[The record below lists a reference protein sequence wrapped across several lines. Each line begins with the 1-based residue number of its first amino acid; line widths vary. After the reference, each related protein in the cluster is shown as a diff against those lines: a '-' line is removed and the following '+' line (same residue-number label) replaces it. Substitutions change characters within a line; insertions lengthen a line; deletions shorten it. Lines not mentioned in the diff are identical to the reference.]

1 MFPMYETA
9 LAEQSYASPTR
20 STASLRG
27 IEYQAFARITRDLS
41 AFRDGAAGQFAKL
54 AEALNDNL
62 RLWTILGTDVA
73 REGNALPPELRSKL
87 FYLFEFTHQH
97 TRKVLKGEAQ
107 ADILVEINTAV
118 MRGLRGSRGGEGA
131 S

>member
-1 MFPMYETA
+1 MYETA

-27 IEYQAFARITRDLS
+27 VEYQAFARVTRDLS
-41 AFRDGAAGQFAKL
+41 EYRLDESQFAQFAK
-54 AEALNDNL
+54 ALNDNL
-62 RLWTILGTDVA
+62 RLWTVLGVDVA
-73 REGNALPPELRSKL
+73 REGNALPAELRSKI

-97 TRKVLKGEAQ
+97 TQKVMRGEAEVDVLL
-107 ADILVEINTAV
+107 DINKAV
-118 MRGLRGSRGGEGA
+118 MRGLRGAQSVEKA